1 MRISDWSSDVCSSD
15 LDVHSELVGSIFW
28 RLPLNN
34 VKQICMLLLPVA
46 GQLGAAL
53 HELMQSLQDRE
64 VTTALVV
71 FAILLPPSLAALGRP
86 GSAYD
91 LLGSPCKLG
100 SGKFCAALTHE
111 P

>member
-15 LDVHSELVGSIFW
+15 LLVGSIFW

-34 VKQICMLLLPVA
+34 VKQICMLLLRVA

-53 HELMQSLQDRE
+53 HELMTSLQERE

-86 GSAYD
+86 GSVYD

-100 SGKFCAALTHE
+100 SGTFCAALKQARQRVA
-111 P
+111 

>member
-28 RLPLNN
+28 RPPLNN
-34 VKQICMLLLPVA
+34 VKQICMLLLRVA

-53 HELMQSLQDRE
+53 HELMKSLQDRE

-71 FAILLPPSLAALGRP
+71 FAILLPPSLAALGSSEGRRVGNACVSSCRYRWWP
-86 GSAYD
+86 D
-91 LLGSPCKLG
+91 
-100 SGKFCAALTHE
+100 H
-111 P
+111 